1 RGGEIP
7 VRPAA
12 GTAFAE
18 LLPKLAS
25 YISSLTIKTRN
36 LVTTFQRRPVEPA
49 ARLDGRPL
57 VDGPESAERRLDLR
71 RRRRRRHAHVDDGM
85 RLVRDDVRPQPAA
98 HLHDVDGDAA

>member
-18 LLPKLAS
+18 LLPKLTS
-25 YISSLTIKTRN
+25 DISSLTIKTRN

-57 VDGPESAERRLDLR
+57 VDRPERAKRRLDLR
-71 RRRRRRHAHVDDGM
+71 RRGCRRHPHVDDGTG
-85 RLVRDDVRPQPAA
+85 LIRDDVGPQPAA
-98 HLHDVDGDAA
+98 HLHD